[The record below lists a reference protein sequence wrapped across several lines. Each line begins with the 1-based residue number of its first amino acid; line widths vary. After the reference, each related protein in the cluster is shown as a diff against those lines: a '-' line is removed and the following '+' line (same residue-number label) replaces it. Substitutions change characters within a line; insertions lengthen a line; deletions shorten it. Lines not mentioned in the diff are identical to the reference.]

1 MSDGLP
7 DAPEDS
13 TPVLEQ
19 FSLAGRRALVTG
31 AGRGIGQA
39 IAIGLADA
47 GASVALV
54 ARTAEQLESTRG
66 IISARSGPS
75 SAVLAH
81 DLATAEASTV
91 IDSAEGALGGPIDII
106 VHAAGVQRRGPAA
119 TFSRSDWDLVLQ
131 LDLTAPFLLSQEVGA
146 RQLDRGAPG
155 CHLFIASLA
164 SSIGLANGIAYN
176 AAKSGL
182 AGVVRALSREWSPSG
197 IRVNGIAPGYVETKM
212 TSDLLAEDAKRSE
225 LLSRIPMARFGRPSD
240 FAAPAVF
247 LASDAARYVTGHL
260 LFVDGGMIS
269 A

>member
-1 MSDGLP
+1 
-7 DAPEDS
+7 
-13 TPVLEQ
+13 VLEQ

-39 IAIGLADA
+39 IAVGLADA
-47 GASVALV
+47 GSAVALV
-54 ARTAEQLESTRG
+54 ARSAEQLERTRG
-66 IISARSGPS
+66 IISARCGTA

-81 DLATAEASTV
+81 DLATAAPRTV
-91 IDSAEGALGGPIDII
+91 VDSAEEAFDGPIDII

-119 TFSRSDWDLVLQ
+119 SFTRDDWDLVVH
-131 LDLTAPFLLSQEVGA
+131 LDLTVPFLLSQEVGA
-146 RQLDRGAPG
+146 RQLERGAPG
-155 CHLFIASLA
+155 SHLFIASLA
-164 SSIGLANGIAYN
+164 SAIGLANGIAYN

-197 IRVNGIAPGYVETKM
+197 VRVNGIAPGYVETQM
-212 TSDLLAEDAKRSE
+212 TSDLLADDARRAE
-225 LLSRIPMARFGRPSD
+225 LLGRIPMARFGRPSD

-247 LASDAARYVTGHL
+247 LASDAARYVTGQL